1 MKKTFTVLL
10 LAAGLCIPAGIQ
22 AKTPQKAINKSI
34 TSGTLWKDE
43 AGDTL
48 NAHGAGMLY
57 YNGTYYLYG
66 EYKTGKTI
74 LPSWA
79 TWECYRT
86 DVTGVSCY
94 SSKDLLNWKFEGLAL
109 KAEPNNAESDLHPSK
124 VLERPKV
131 VYNPTTKKF
140 VMWAHVESADYSK
153 AAAGVAVSDSPTGP
167 FKYLGSFRPNNAMS
181 RDQTV
186 FVDDDGKAYQFCSS
200 ENNATL
206 YINELTDD
214 YLKPTGKF
222 TRNFVKLSREAPA
235 IFKHNGKYYMLT
247 SGCTGWDPNIAELAV
262 ADSVMGPWKMQTNPC
277 TGPDA
282 DKTFYAQST
291 YVQPVYGKKDAYL
304 AMFDR
309 WNKKDLANSRYVW
322 LPVKFDAKGNIT
334 IPWKTSWNPATEWK
348 STDSRNVYLIHDYNI
363 SAQRFDETAQA
374 IAHASGCSIKT
385 DLGKTGAVKV
395 NAVKGRMALLDA
407 VRTAIK
413 GTSLKI
419 KAVNNGQE
427 IVVE

>member
-1 MKKTFTVLL
+1 MNKRIAFLWMAVSMCLPPLVKATS
-10 LAAGLCIPAGIQ
+10 
-22 AKTPQKAINKSI
+22 PQSFMNKAIV
-34 TSGTLWKDE
+34 SGSLWKDE

-94 SSKDLLNWKFEGLAL
+94 SSKDLLNWKFEGIVL
-109 KAEPNNAESDLHPSK
+109 KADPTDPQSDLHPSK

-131 VYNPTTKKF
+131 VYNELTKKF

-167 FKYLGSFRPNNAMS
+167 FTYLGSFRPNNAMS

-214 YLKPTGKF
+214 YLKPTGNY
-222 TRNFVKLSREAPA
+222 TRNFIKLSREAPA
-235 IFKHNGKYYMLT
+235 VFKHKGKYYMLT
-247 SGCTGWDPNIAELAV
+247 SGCTGWDPNVAELAV
-262 ADSVMGPWKMQTNPC
+262 ADKVMGPWKMLSNPC

-291 YVQPVYGKKDAYL
+291 YVQPVYGKKDAYI

-322 LPVKFDAKGNIT
+322 LPVKLDAKGNIT
-334 IPWKTSWNPATEWK
+334 IPWKDRWNPDSEWK
-348 STDSRNVYLIHDYNI
+348 NIDSRNVYLIHSYDI
-363 SAQRFDETAQA
+363 ASQRFDETAQE
-374 IAHASGCSIKT
+374 IAHASGCSIRT
-385 DLGKTGAVKV
+385 DLRKTGVVRV
-395 NAVKGRMALLDA
+395 NAVKGNMSLIEA

-427 IVVE
+427 IVIE